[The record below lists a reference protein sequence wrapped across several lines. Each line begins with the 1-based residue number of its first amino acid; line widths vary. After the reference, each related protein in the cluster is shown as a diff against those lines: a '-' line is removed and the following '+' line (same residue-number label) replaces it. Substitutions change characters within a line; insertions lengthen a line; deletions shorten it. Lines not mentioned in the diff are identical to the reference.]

1 MDQAIAKALPKLPQP
16 FQLHHVRTV
25 AKKCRRLVYI
35 PKKSAKTT
43 PLDTQ
48 TVHFFTLTYENL
60 ALYAMELYVFESP
73 LLVTVFVSKADT
85 TGHFPIE
92 ENNAPSYALLSTELI
107 RIILHDYINTSKP
120 VRLCLFAKSASRYLF
135 PGSELNTK
143 KHVLKDTSLVKWWA
157 RVLDPLANEFLTIDK
172 VRMAIPGSD
181 DNSVKACF
189 PQSALM
195 QWSVGDIFDAD
206 PDLPAVKCIPRFP
219 DDPKSRF
226 LDFLVAE
233 KRALKTSRNQFWLEL
248 PSRQEFRL
256 GSVVGIIGLEGRIK
270 PNSTSID
277 LTPAVKYS
285 QFIDVYECIMSQDF
299 STRSKAE
306 TSTATLIEQL
316 GDESLYEIVGELPPR
331 EKKKK
336 QLEPVVNTLNV
347 GLIRKKK
354 KN

>member
-1 MDQAIAKALPKLPQP
+1 MDQALAKALPKQAQP
-16 FQLHHVRTV
+16 FQLHHVRTI

-35 PKKSAKTT
+35 PKKMAKSQ

-48 TVHFFTLTYENL
+48 TVHFFTLSYDNL

-73 LLVTVFVSKADT
+73 ALVTVFISKADT
-85 TGHFPIE
+85 TGHFYGD
-92 ENNAPSYALLSTELI
+92 ENKAPSYSLLSTEII
-107 RIILHDYINTSKP
+107 RIVLQNYINTSKP

-135 PGSELNTK
+135 PGSESNTK
-143 KHVLKDTSLVKWWA
+143 KHVLKDTGLVKWWA
-157 RVLDPLANEFLTIDK
+157 RVLDPLASEFVTIDK
-172 VRMAIPGSD
+172 VRLTIPGSD
-181 DNSVKACF
+181 ENSVKACF
-189 PQSALM
+189 PKSARL
-195 QWSVGDIFDAD
+195 QWTVGDIFDAD

-233 KRALKTSRNQFWLEL
+233 KRALKTSRSQFWLEL

-256 GSVVGIIGLEGRIK
+256 GTVVGIIGIEGRVK
-270 PNSTSID
+270 PNSASFD
-277 LTPAVKYS
+277 LTPTVKYS

-299 STRSKAE
+299 STRSQAE
-306 TSTATLIEQL
+306 ASTSTLIEQL
-316 GDESLYEIVGELPPR
+316 GEESLYEIVGELPPR
-331 EKKKK
+331 DRKKS
-336 QLEPVVNTLNV
+336 QQVPVVNTLNI